1 MVNKSHIFLL
11 IFQYYFKLG
20 VILVKRIKVLGI
32 ALILLLILVTQYC
45 NVDKSCVVATEN
57 KKDSISKTLTF
68 DELVSEFAKDNKIPL
83 DKAKIEII
91 ESLAYSSQ
99 KNRDD
104 MTYRIISSNI
114 DANSEYKPSLKIYC
128 ESSEEKNSSKIVK
141 IIAVG
146 IDREYK
152 GNKKQ
157 FYGDI
162 FVCRESPESIY
173 WSINGDF
180 FNDGDTII
188 RTKIFSNEDYKNSI
202 SKSYSLGNGKSHFK
216 YVFEEGRFK
225 LR

>member
-1 MVNKSHIFLL
+1 MLM
-11 IFQYYFKLG
+11 FQYYFKLG
-20 VILVKRIKVLGI
+20 VILLKRIKVIGI

-45 NVDKSCVVATEN
+45 NVGKSCVVATEN

-152 GNKKQ
+152 AKEKQ